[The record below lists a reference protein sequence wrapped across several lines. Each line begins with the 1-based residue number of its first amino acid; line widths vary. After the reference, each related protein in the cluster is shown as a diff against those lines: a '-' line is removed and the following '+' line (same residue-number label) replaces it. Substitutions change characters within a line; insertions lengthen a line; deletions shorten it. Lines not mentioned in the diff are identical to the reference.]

1 MFHVETHAGDAC
13 VDAGDGVCAA
23 CYGPVM
29 LWTALLV
36 ACGGAATDT
45 ALDIPPPVGFLDAL
59 AGGYARGCEDT
70 KIAVSPEEGNRSL
83 SILLPGLVARAY
95 ATGGPHEEAWD
106 FAAERIDGVAIL
118 EGTNVSAQ
126 YCTDIM
132 VDGVEV
138 TRTWTFVRG
147 TMSATV
153 TPTADGSDP
162 YWTPADAAFR
172 ITDAAVTPT
181 DDPGYGAVDVGGVT
195 FDVRIGW
202 YPG

>member
-1 MFHVETHAGDAC
+1 MFHVAKHTGDTC
-13 VDAGDGVCAA
+13 VDASDGVYAA
-23 CYGPVM
+23 GYGPVM

-45 ALDIPPPVGFLDAL
+45 AVDLPPPVGFLDAL

-70 KIAVSPEEGNRSL
+70 TIAVSPEAGDRAL
-83 SILLPGLVARAY
+83 SILLPGLVARTY

-106 FAAERIDGVAIL
+106 FAAQRVDGVTIL
-118 EGTNVSAQ
+118 EGTHVTGG
-126 YCTDIM
+126 YCTDVA

-138 TRTWTFVRG
+138 TRTWAFVRG
-147 TMSATV
+147 TMAATV

-172 ITDAAVTPT
+172 IADAAVTPT
-181 DDPGYGAVDVGGVT
+181 DAPGSEPVDVGSVT